1 MIING
6 YLKTYII
13 YCIKCNITNKVYI
26 GSTSNLTARI
36 NTHLS
41 SFKTNTSKCSSRFVL
56 SNKNYQ
62 ISVLVDKIVSK
73 EIAKVKEN
81 DFIRAYGDEICVN
94 INKPIVGLTMK
105 EYQHDYQKNYRE
117 SKKSKSNVEENPPQE
132 LNA

>member
-1 MIING
+1 
-6 YLKTYII
+6 
-13 YCIKCNITNKVYI
+13 VYI

-56 SNKNYQ
+56 SNNNYQ

-94 INKPIVGLTMK
+94 INKPIIGITMK
-105 EYQHDYQKNYRE
+105 EYQHNYQKIYRE

-132 LNA
+132 LTA

>member
-1 MIING
+1 MLING

-56 SNKNYQ
+56 SNNNYQ

-73 EIAKVKEN
+73 GTHALPGTSAHLPFGFGTV
-81 DFIRAYGDEICVN
+81 IRFWYGHFSFLV
-94 INKPIVGLTMK
+94 
-105 EYQHDYQKNYRE
+105 R
-117 SKKSKSNVEENPPQE
+117 SFSSFW
-132 LNA
+132 